1 MVDQYDLC
9 IKGGTLLHKGEI
21 NMKEKYF
28 DNIEKELN
36 TMIERLAS
44 NMIDAIA
51 EEEWEA
57 VLLSAGAI
65 MDCVKTIHPTASGNL
80 HRIMSGKFN
89 GDKLIDNDT
98 LFG

>member
-1 MVDQYDLC
+1 
-9 IKGGTLLHKGEI
+9 
-21 NMKEKYF
+21 MKEEYF
-28 DNIEKELN
+28 ENIEMELN
-36 TMIERLAS
+36 SMIKRLAE
-44 NMIDAIA
+44 NMLNAVNDK
-51 EEEWEA
+51 EWEA

-89 GDKLIDNDT
+89 GDRPMDNSQ

>member
-1 MVDQYDLC
+1 
-9 IKGGTLLHKGEI
+9 
-21 NMKEKYF
+21 MKEEYF
-28 DNIEKELN
+28 NKIETELN
-36 TMIERLAS
+36 SMIKRLAG
-44 NMIDAIA
+44 NMLDAVN
-51 EEEWEA
+51 EKEWEA

-89 GDKLIDNDT
+89 GDKPIDEN

>member
-1 MVDQYDLC
+1 
-9 IKGGTLLHKGEI
+9 
-21 NMKEKYF
+21 MKEEYF
-28 DNIEKELN
+28 ERIETELN
-36 TMIERLAS
+36 SVIERLAK
-44 NMIDAIA
+44 NMLDAV
-51 EEEWEA
+51 EHKEWEA

-89 GDKLIDNDT
+89 GEKQMDNT